1 MGNQPETPA
10 TKSYLDLFAAQLRSL
25 PPDARAEQ
33 REEVRLHLLAMTAAC
48 REPGAG
54 AEAAEREALGRFGDP
69 VRLGRSI
76 ARRYWPPGVLS
87 GSFALAFGTALVWLI
102 ALYGTI
108 SGVLFLLDNW
118 YISTGADTSSLHNSA
133 VMAFL
138 GMSLFFFVVPAL
150 AGWLTA
156 LAAPRHAAPAMLAAV
171 PAVLL
176 GSWAATTIPAG
187 THTDFWLIAVPAIIG
202 GLAAHRTSRSLQRQ
216 PLSPG
221 RRLLAVQGRKR

>member
-10 TKSYLDLFAAQLRSL
+10 TKSYLDVLAAQLHSL

-48 REPGAG
+48 RELGAG

-76 ARRYWPPGVLS
+76 ARRYWPPGVLP
-87 GSFALAFGTALVWLI
+87 GSFALAFGTALVWLV

-108 SGVLFLLDNW
+108 AGTLFLFNNW

-138 GMSLFFFVVPAL
+138 GMGLFFVGVPAL
-150 AGWLTA
+150 AGRLTA
-156 LAAPRHAAPAMLAAV
+156 LAAPRYAAPAVLAAV

-176 GSWAATTIPAG
+176 GNWAVTPTHAG
-187 THTDFWLIAVPAIIG
+187 THTDFWLMALPAIIG
-202 GLAAHRTSRSLQRQ
+202 GLAAHGTSRGFQRD
-216 PLSPG
+216 PLSLG
-221 RRLLAVQGRKR
+221 RRLLGVSGKKR